1 MLSLPDDPSFV
12 LRRLL
17 STRAGPARPA
27 SSDTSYPASLARP
40 SLQPFD
46 PALSRAATTFV
57 WVPCRLWI
65 NFKQFRTTTSA
76 ILSLPPAIDAS
87 QLDRLDFHFPLARP
101 LPTPPTSLPACARL
115 RPITMS
121 HPSCSSLVRITID
134 DAHDRAPSWFARI
147 WQSCTRRE
155 PAYAA
160 VPSRPASAASDS
172 NVDLEAGAAV
182 EPDRAVARRADV
194 HPAWIISAVVV
205 VFGVFLAIV
214 VATAPPLTESQR
226 DVLHMPSSVDEL
238 AAIATAVLDVSTTHQ
253 GTVVAAFC
261 LLYTFL
267 QTLSVPGSL
276 MMTILA
282 GALFPLPIAILLVC
296 TCTSL
301 GASACYFLS
310 RTFGT
315 SILHR
320 LIGARLAS
328 WQSDIDT
335 HRTSLFNYIVF
346 LRATPLLPNWF
357 INLASPHLS
366 VPLPTFAIATFVG
379 VIPPSFVYAR
389 AGTSLHEL
397 NGGESVWMNPMN
409 VAAVAVFAVMS
420 VVPIWVRRRQRIAVE
435 RDAAAAGEWSD
446 EEELLVE
453 QDHASKPGSRVTT
466 PVVVRVVTGATS
478 SVVPAAARGGA
489 SRATSPAMV
498 QVGLASPMSPVR

>member
-1 MLSLPDDPSFV
+1 M
-12 LRRLL
+12 
-17 STRAGPARPA
+17 
-27 SSDTSYPASLARP
+27 
-40 SLQPFD
+40 
-46 PALSRAATTFV
+46 SR
-57 WVPCRLWI
+57 
-65 NFKQFRTTTSA
+65 
-76 ILSLPPAIDAS
+76 
-87 QLDRLDFHFPLARP
+87 
-101 LPTPPTSLPACARL
+101 
-115 RPITMS
+115 
-121 HPSCSSLVRITID
+121 PSCSFSGITID

-147 WQSCTRRE
+147 WQHWTRRE

-160 VPSRPASAASDS
+160 VPSRPSSAASSDTD
-172 NVDLEAGAAV
+172 VDLEVGSV
-182 EPDRAVARRADV
+182 DPERATARPDV
-194 HPAWIISAVVV
+194 HPAWIITAVVV
-205 VFGVFLAIV
+205 VFGVLLAIV

-226 DVLHMPSSVDEL
+226 EVLHMPSSLDEL
-238 AAIATAVLDVSTTHQ
+238 AAIAAAVLDLSSTHQ

-296 TCTSL
+296 LCTSL

-320 LIGARLAS
+320 LLGPRLAS
-328 WQSDIDT
+328 WQHDIDA
-335 HRTSLFNYIVF
+335 HRASLFNYIVF

-366 VPLPTFAIATFVG
+366 VPLPTFALATFVG

-389 AGTSLHEL
+389 AGTSLHDL

-420 VVPIWVRRRQRIAVE
+420 VVPIWARWGFGMRFAHK
-435 RDAAAAGEWSD
+435 
-446 EEELLVE
+446 LLI
-453 QDHASKPGSRVTT
+453 D
-466 PVVVRVVTGATS
+466 
-478 SVVPAAARGGA
+478 
-489 SRATSPAMV
+489 
-498 QVGLASPMSPVR
+498 